1 MPNKILHIS
10 LVFFVFFLLGM
21 ANFASAQR
29 VALVFSGG
37 GARGLVHIG
46 AIFALEE
53 NNIPIDAIAG
63 TSIGAIVGGLYA
75 AGYTPN
81 EMVEFFASNDF
92 KRWSTGDYLAE
103 GHYSYKSQPPTAAF
117 FTLHLNL
124 SRRTGLSLAPPTN
137 YVPPYQ
143 MDFAF
148 MQLFAGATAAANSC
162 FDSLM
167 VPFRAVSYDAYNK
180 RAYCPAQG
188 DMGAVVRA
196 SMTFPGFFKPVVI
209 DSLLL
214 FDGGLTNNFPV
225 TVAERD
231 LQADFI
237 IGLKCADNYDRPTED
252 DVFSHIT
259 SLTSR
264 PTEYS
269 IDTSC
274 GVLISIDSLNV
285 ALMDFDR
292 LMELIDVGYE
302 ATQRAMPQIK
312 RHISRRETYDEI
324 SAKRDAFRRKIPPL
338 MFGDICVSGSL
349 NPRRQRN
356 VERAMRRDDEP
367 AQPLEAMRRRY
378 FNLVSDGGVTTFFP
392 TAKFSETDS
401 AFALHLRASAAPNVA
416 LSVGGCFS
424 NFSNLGF
431 LGLELRSYSRV
442 MARLG
447 ANVYFGNV
455 YNSVKAYGRLD
466 YRFPRSE
473 FPLFI
478 EAMFIRNKFDYY
490 SSNPDLLFSD
500 TKPDF
505 IQTIES
511 FSNFSLG
518 LPFIAN
524 SVLRLGMKA
533 GQFEAKYYA
542 ERNFSSTDIPE
553 QLLFNFSE
561 GYATAERSTLNHKLF
576 ATKGASTRANLSYA
590 TGTEWHVSGM
600 VGGVMPQGVDSS
612 EVGVVRHRRGARS
625 LWALRVTHEHYLKP
639 FRHLSL
645 GYYLEGAFAQPILFS
660 DYYSTLLMLP
670 AFDPMPN
677 TQGFF
682 LENFRS
688 SAYVAVGL
696 MPSVP
701 IWKDYAILRFE
712 GYAFQPFRTLSKE
725 NVVNQI
731 RLNDLRYD
739 RSLRTFKLMGAV
751 SLIFNT
757 PFGSLSGSVSYYEKP
772 NSRFYFSVMFGYN
785 IYNRRAFY

>member
-1 MPNKILHIS
+1 MHKKILHIS
-10 LVFFVFFLLGM
+10 LTFLLFSLLGITEM
-21 ANFASAQR
+21 ASAQR

-46 AIFALEE
+46 AIVALEE

-81 EMVEFFASNDF
+81 EMVEFFSSDDF

-103 GHYSYKSQPPTAAF
+103 GHYYYKRPPPTAAF
-117 FTLHLNL
+117 FSLHLNL
-124 SRRTGLSLAPPTN
+124 SRRTGLSVVPPTN

-148 MQLFAGATAAANSC
+148 LQLFAGATAAANSR

-167 VPFRAVSYDAYNK
+167 VAFRAVSYDAYDK

-188 DMGAVVRA
+188 DLGSVIRA

-231 LQADFI
+231 LKADFI
-237 IGLKCADNYDRPTED
+237 VGVKCADNYDRPTED
-252 DVFSHIT
+252 DVISHIT

-269 IDTSC
+269 IDTAR

-292 LMELIDVGYE
+292 LSELIDVGYQ
-302 ATQRAMPQIK
+302 ATMRAMPQIK
-312 RHISRRETYDEI
+312 QRLTRRESYDEV

-338 MFGDICVSGSL
+338 MFNNVRASGSL
-349 NPRRQRN
+349 RPLQQRY
-356 VERAMRRDDEP
+356 VERSIHRDGEP
-367 AQPLEAMRRRY
+367 AQPLDVVRRRY
-378 FNLVSDGGVTTFFP
+378 FNLVSDGGVATFFP
-392 TAKFSETDS
+392 TAKFNENDTS
-401 AFALHLRASAAPNVA
+401 FALQLRASAAPNIAV
-416 LSVGGCFS
+416 SVGGCFS
-424 NFSNLGF
+424 NFSNLGY
-431 LGLELRSYSRV
+431 LGVELQSYSSL
-442 MARLG
+442 MLKLG
-447 ANVYFGNV
+447 ANLYFGNV
-455 YNSVKAYGRLD
+455 YNSVKAYGRAD
-466 YRFPRSE
+466 YRFPRLDLPV
-473 FPLFI
+473 FA
-478 EAMFIRNKFDYY
+478 EAIFIRNKFDYY
-490 SSNPDLLFSD
+490 SSNPDVLFSD

-505 IQTIES
+505 IQTTES
-511 FSNFSLG
+511 FGNVNIG
-518 LPFIAN
+518 VPFLAN
-524 SVLRLGMKA
+524 SALRLGFKS
-533 GQFEAKYYA
+533 GQFGARYYA
-542 ERNFSSTDIPE
+542 ERDFLSTDIAE
-553 QLLFNFSE
+553 QLLFSFAE
-561 GYATAERSTLNHKLF
+561 GRVSLMRNTLNHKIF
-576 ATKGASTRANLSYA
+576 ATKGSATRVNLSYA
-590 TGTEWHVSGM
+590 TGTEWHVHGM
-600 VGGVMPQGVDSS
+600 VDSVIPQGIDPNDI
-612 EVGVVRHRRGARS
+612 GVVRHRQGSRS
-625 LWALRVTHEHYLKP
+625 LWALRFAHEQHVKP
-639 FRHLSL
+639 FRHFSL

-688 SAYVAVGL
+688 SAYLAVGII
-696 MPSVP
+696 PSVP
-701 IWKDYAILRFE
+701 LWNDRAVLRFE

-731 RLNDLRYD
+731 RLNDVRYN
-739 RSLRTFKLMGAV
+739 RQLRTFSLMGAV
-751 SLIFNT
+751 SLVFNGQL
-757 PFGSLSGSVSYYEKP
+757 GSISASMLYYEKP
-772 NSRFYFSVMFGYN
+772 NTKLYFSVMVGYN